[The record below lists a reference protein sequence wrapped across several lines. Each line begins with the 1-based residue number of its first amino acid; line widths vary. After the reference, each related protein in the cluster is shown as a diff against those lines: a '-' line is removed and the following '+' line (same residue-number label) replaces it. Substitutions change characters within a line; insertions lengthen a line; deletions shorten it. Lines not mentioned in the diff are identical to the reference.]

1 MILNLSFY
9 ELRFLFHSKKLKLET
24 CRDKSQLSSYMEGDD
39 LEFSMF

>member
-1 MILNLSFY
+1 MSLGFY
-9 ELRFLFHSKKLKLET
+9 FIQKNSKLET